1 MITIQG
7 GIIAKKSGNYEE
19 VLVKMSLG
27 VGLFRDSGSVQQ
39 IACGLSK

>member
-19 VLVKMSLG
+19 VLVKMSLEG
-27 VGLFRDSGSVQQ
+27 RAFPR
-39 IACGLSK
+39 